1 MLARIVTGL
10 SSGAAYALVAVG
22 VVLIYKSTRALS
34 LAQGEIGAFGFFLG
48 LRWAVRGMPGTGWHP
63 SRFGTLV
70 IAVVVGMILG
80 AVIERVVMRPLIRR
94 PPLDAVIATL
104 GVALFLALLEQELFG
119 TATQLAPS
127 PVGDWSF
134 DIFGATL
141 IAPRIVA
148 VILTAVVAF
157 AAFLFFSRSRFGL
170 AVRATTG
177 DPAVARLMGIPVTR
191 VYRFAWVT
199 AGALA
204 GLAVALLAPAFGGL
218 TPFAMTRF
226 SLRALAGAVIGGL
239 DSIWGAIVGCL
250 LIGVLEAVVGGQFDT
265 PGTAEFAVLVLV
277 ITTLV
282 VRPQGLLGAEA
293 AS

>member
-1 MLARIVTGL
+1 MLARVVTGL

-22 VVLIYKSTRALS
+22 VVLIYKSTKALS
-34 LAQGEIGAFGFFLG
+34 IAQGEIGAFGFFLG
-48 LRWAVRGMPGTGWHP
+48 LRWAARGIPGLGWHP
-63 SRFGTLV
+63 SRFLTLV
-70 IAVVVGMILG
+70 IAVAVGMLLG
-80 AVIERVVMRPLIRR
+80 ALIERVVMRPLIRR

-127 PVGDWSF
+127 PVGDWSVKL
-134 DIFGATL
+134 FGATL

-148 VILTAVVAF
+148 LGLTALVAF
-157 AAFLFFSRSRFGL
+157 AAYLFFSRSRFGL

-177 DPAVARLMGIPVTR
+177 DPSVARLMGIPVNR
-191 VYRFAWVT
+191 VYRFAWI
-199 AGALA
+199 AGGALA
-204 GLAVALLAPAFGGL
+204 GVAAALLAPAFGGL

-239 DSIWGAIVGCL
+239 DSIWGAIVGSL
-250 LIGVLEAVVGGQFDT
+250 LIGVLESVVGGQFNT
-265 PGTAEFAVLVLV
+265 SGAAEFAVLVLV
-277 ITTLV
+277 IATLV
-282 VRPQGLLGAEA
+282 ARPQGLLGAEA